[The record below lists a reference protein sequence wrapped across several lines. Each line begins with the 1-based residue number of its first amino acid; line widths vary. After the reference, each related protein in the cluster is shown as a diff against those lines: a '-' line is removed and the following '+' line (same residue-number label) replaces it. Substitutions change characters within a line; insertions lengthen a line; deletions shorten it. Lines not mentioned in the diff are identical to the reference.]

1 MKKSMTSRER
11 LLTAIRH
18 EEPDLVPNSPRIHAF
33 LAEYYRDAQKGLLDA
48 AKEFDFDPIVVTGPG
63 LSNYI
68 SSPYGSYK
76 ELGNVSVE
84 LNEEKVGDCTKIYR
98 HIKTPAGTLTDGFLI
113 APSFGEYG
121 VSPNPHRFEYA
132 VKKPADAEK
141 IRYLLPDPT
150 QANMN
155 HYLNL
160 VQNVGEHG
168 LVEVRPTIG
177 ADHYLVD
184 SLGQTNAMVAYYE
197 DREMLTEL
205 LCLFHSYNQ
214 AVTKVC
220 LEAGTEVIF
229 DSWYN
234 CSMSAGWSPQIYK
247 EIFLPLIKENVE
259 LTHSYGALYHFYD
272 DGKCMAIIE
281 WLRDCGIDI
290 ISTLPPPPIG
300 DVDLALVKEKIG
312 DAVCL
317 KGNIDL
323 IHVLLKGTPELVRE
337 KVKEAIRIA
346 APGGGFILSTSDS
359 IRDGTPLE
367 NVRAYFEAAREYGMR
382 KT

>member
-1 MKKSMTSRER
+1 MKKSMTSCER

-18 EEPDLVPNSPRIHAF
+18 EEPDMVPNSPRIHAY
-33 LAEYYRDAQKGLLDA
+33 LAEYYRGTQKGLLDA

-76 ELGNVSVE
+76 ELENVSVE
-84 LNEEKVGDCTKIYR
+84 LNEEKVDDCTKIYR
-98 HIKTPAGTLTDGFLI
+98 SIKTPAGTLTDGFLI
-113 APSFGEYG
+113 APGFREYG
-121 VSPNPHRFEYA
+121 ISPNPHRFEYA
-132 VKKPADAEK
+132 VKEPADVEK
-141 IRYLLPDPT
+141 IRYLLPDAT
-150 QANMN
+150 QANMK
-155 HYLNL
+155 HYAGL
-160 VQNVGEHG
+160 VQNVGERG

-177 ADHYLVD
+177 ADHHLVD
-184 SLGQTNAMVAYYE
+184 SLGQANAMVAYYE
-197 DREMLTEL
+197 DKEMLTEL
-205 LCLFHSYNQ
+205 LKLFHSHNQ
-214 AVTKVC
+214 AVMKVC
-220 LEAGTEVIF
+220 LEAGAEVIF

-247 EIFLPLIKENVE
+247 EIFLPLINENVE

-300 DVDLALVKEKIG
+300 DVDLAVVKRKIG
-312 DAVCL
+312 DTVCL

-323 IHVLLKGTPELVRE
+323 IYVLLKGTPELVRE
-337 KVKEAIRIA
+337 KVKEAIRVA
-346 APGGGFILSTSDS
+346 AHDGGFILSTSDS

-367 NVRAYFEAAREYGMR
+367 NVRAYFEAARDYGVR
-382 KT
+382 V